1 MLRELEI
8 SEKTIL
14 SETRIEE
21 SQSQLL
27 VIMSHANLFR
37 AARQVW
43 RASAAIPRAATRP
56 FSVSPRLETPP
67 ILLEDKDKGF
77 GFIRHNSRPPKPRS
91 VGVTEIRGPYYS
103 VMGKRYLQDVLE
115 T

>member
-1 MLRELEI
+1 
-8 SEKTIL
+8 
-14 SETRIEE
+14 
-21 SQSQLL
+21 
-27 VIMSHANLFR
+27 MSHANLFK
-37 AARQVW
+37 AARPVW
-43 RASAAIPRAATRP
+43 RASTAIHKAAIRP

-77 GFIRHNSRPPKPRS
+77 GFVRHNSRQPKPRS